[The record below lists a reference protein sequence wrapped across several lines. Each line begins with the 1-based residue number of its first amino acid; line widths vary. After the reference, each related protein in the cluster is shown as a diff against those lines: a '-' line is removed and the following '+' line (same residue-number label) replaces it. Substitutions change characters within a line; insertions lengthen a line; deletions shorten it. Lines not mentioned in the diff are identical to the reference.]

1 MISGQGIKI
10 FYIENF
16 IYEDRIRRYITII
29 WRNNMGKATFGLDE
43 NVAAAACYVLTWV
56 TGIIFFVMEK
66 DNKTVRFHAMQSI
79 LTFLPLMIL
88 VWIINAVIGMIVLGA
103 GLYGAVGIWGIFSLL
118 IMLIGIIMLLL
129 WLFLMYKAYQGE
141 KFLVPIVGAIAE
153 NQVK

>member
-1 MISGQGIKI
+1 
-10 FYIENF
+10 
-16 IYEDRIRRYITII
+16 
-29 WRNNMGKATFGLDE
+29 MGKATFGLDE
-43 NVAAAACYVLTWV
+43 NVASAACYVLTWV

-88 VWIINAVIGMIVLGA
+88 VWIISAIIGMMMFGA
-103 GLYGAVGIWGIFSLL
+103 GLYGAVGIWGIFSLI
-118 IMLIGIIMLLL
+118 IMLIWIIMVLL

>member
-1 MISGQGIKI
+1 MI
-10 FYIENF
+10 
-16 IYEDRIRRYITII
+16 TLV
-29 WRNNMGKATFGLDE
+29 KATFGLDE
-43 NVAAAACYVLTWV
+43 NVASAACYVLGWV
-56 TGIIFFVMEK
+56 TGIIFFVVEK

-88 VWIINAVIGMIVLGA
+88 GWIIGAVVTMMTFGM
-103 GLYGAVGIWGIFSLL
+103 GLYGAVGIWAILGL
-118 IMLIGIIMLLL
+118 IVTLIWIVMLLL

>member
-1 MISGQGIKI
+1 MV
-10 FYIENF
+10 
-16 IYEDRIRRYITII
+16 
-29 WRNNMGKATFGLDE
+29 KATFGLDE
-43 NVAAAACYVLTWV
+43 NVASAACYVLGWL

-88 VWIINAVIGMIVLGA
+88 GWILGAVVTMMTIGA
-103 GLYGAVGIWGIFSLL
+103 GLYGAIGIWAIVGL
-118 IMLIGIIMLLL
+118 IVTLIWIVMLLL

-153 NQVK
+153 SQVK

>member
-1 MISGQGIKI
+1 M
-10 FYIENF
+10 
-16 IYEDRIRRYITII
+16 T
-29 WRNNMGKATFGLDE
+29 KATFGLDE
-43 NVAAAACYVLTWV
+43 NVASAACYVLGWL

-88 VWIINAVIGMIVLGA
+88 GWIIGAVVTMMTIGM
-103 GLYGAVGIWGIFSLL
+103 GLYGAVGIWAILGL
-118 IMLIGIIMLLL
+118 IVTLIWIVMLLL

-153 NQVK
+153 SQVK

>member
-1 MISGQGIKI
+1 
-10 FYIENF
+10 
-16 IYEDRIRRYITII
+16 
-29 WRNNMGKATFGLDE
+29 MGKATFGLDE
-43 NVAAAACYVLTWV
+43 NVASAACYVLTWV

-88 VWIINAVIGMIVLGA
+88 VWIISAIIGMMVLGA

-118 IMLIGIIMLLL
+118 ILLIWIIMLLL

>member
-1 MISGQGIKI
+1 V
-10 FYIENF
+10 
-16 IYEDRIRRYITII
+16 ITLV
-29 WRNNMGKATFGLDE
+29 KATFGLDE
-43 NVAAAACYVLTWV
+43 NVASAACYVLGWV
-56 TGIIFFVMEK
+56 TGIIFFVVEK

-88 VWIINAVIGMIVLGA
+88 GWIIGAVVTMMTFGM
-103 GLYGAVGIWGIFSLL
+103 GLYGAVGIWAILGL
-118 IMLIGIIMLLL
+118 IVTLIWIVMLLL

>member
-1 MISGQGIKI
+1 MV
-10 FYIENF
+10 
-16 IYEDRIRRYITII
+16 
-29 WRNNMGKATFGLDE
+29 KATFGLDE
-43 NVAAAACYVLTWV
+43 NVASAACYVLTWV

-88 VWIINAVIGMIVLGA
+88 IWIISAIIGMMVFGA
-103 GLYGAVGIWGIFSLL
+103 GLYGAVGIWGIFSLVITL
-118 IMLIGIIMLLL
+118 IWIIMLLL